1 MCGGGGDFN
10 LQHETQTRQNVWILH
25 TTGNFLCIK
34 SLYSLPTRTFLKQT
48 MISTRSYIYLFRM
61 DEGSKE
67 PKFMFILLPVFCQ
80 SFILCFV
87 PHYSFIYLSSFNVI
101 DINIFYQLP
110 YICPLSKDKM
120 GISISLL
127 ACF

>member
-1 MCGGGGDFN
+1 
-10 LQHETQTRQNVWILH
+10 
-25 TTGNFLCIK
+25 
-34 SLYSLPTRTFLKQT
+34 
-48 MISTRSYIYLFRM
+48 M

-67 PKFMFILLPVFCQ
+67 PKFMFILLPVFYLCQ

-87 PHYSFIYLSSFNVI
+87 PHYSFMSLSSFHVI